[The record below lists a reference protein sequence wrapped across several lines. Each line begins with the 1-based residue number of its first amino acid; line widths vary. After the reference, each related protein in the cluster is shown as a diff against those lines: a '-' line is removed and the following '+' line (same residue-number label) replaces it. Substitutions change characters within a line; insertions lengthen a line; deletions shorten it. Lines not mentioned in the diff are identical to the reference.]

1 MANTAYKNEPRPII
15 SKISFEFIHTILD
28 GKLTTMLKHVYD
40 DSGNVLDHVS
50 ENDGDRLG
58 SWKIDY
64 AFDPTVVKLL
74 GVESNFNKDNDYS
87 VNAIGIYYKIDNP
100 AMCATY

>member
-1 MANTAYKNEPRPII
+1 MANTAYKNTPAPIT
-15 SKISFEFIHTILD
+15 SHISFEFIHTIVND
-28 GKLTTMLKHVYD
+28 KLTTCLKHVYD
-40 DSGNVLDHVS
+40 DHGNVVDTVHEDV
-50 ENDGDRLG
+50 GDKLG

-64 AFDPTVVKLL
+64 AFDSSVVKFL
-74 GVESNFNKDNDYS
+74 GVESNFNIDNDLT